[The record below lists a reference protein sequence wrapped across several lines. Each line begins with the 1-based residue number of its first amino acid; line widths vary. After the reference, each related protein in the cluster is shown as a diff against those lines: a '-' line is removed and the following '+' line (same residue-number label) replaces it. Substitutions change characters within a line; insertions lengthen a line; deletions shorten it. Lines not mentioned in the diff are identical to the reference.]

1 VTYFVTCSDSTRH
14 YLHGD
19 QTVGVAT
26 LLGSSS
32 SLRVAGLLFLN
43 PEREYTLAA
52 LGNAVGDEIG
62 RRTLIRTL
70 NDLVSDALVK
80 KTSPRYGYPAY
91 RANTRHFLYDELRG
105 IAIKTLGGVGSI
117 AEVIAADPNV
127 EVAVIFGSHA
137 AGSARNDSDIDL
149 LLFVADPERDEIVDL
164 LTALDRA
171 GHVLGRAI
179 NPILMTRR
187 EWADRMA
194 RAEPFARRVSSEP
207 VMPLKG
213 EMP

>member
-1 VTYFVTCSDSTRH
+1 M
-14 YLHGD
+14 
-19 QTVGVAT
+19 AT
-26 LLGSSS
+26 LLGNST

-52 LGNAVGDEIG
+52 LGSALGDEIG

-70 NDLVSDALVK
+70 NGLVTEAVVNKLEL
-80 KTSPRYGYPAY
+80 PHGYPVY

-105 IAIKTLGGVGSI
+105 IAIKTLGGVGSL

-127 EVAVIFGSHA
+127 EAAVIFGSHA

-149 LLFVADPERDEIVDL
+149 LLFVADPERDEVVDL

-171 GHVLGRAI
+171 GHALGRAT

-194 RAEPFARRVSSEP
+194 RGESFVRRVASEP
-207 VMPLKG
+207 VLELKG
-213 EMP
+213 ELP

>member
-1 VTYFVTCSDSTRH
+1 MGVT
-14 YLHGD
+14 
-19 QTVGVAT
+19 T
-26 LLGSSS
+26 LLGNST

-43 PEREYTLAA
+43 PEREYTLAELGSA
-52 LGNAVGDEIG
+52 LGDEIG

-70 NDLVSDALVK
+70 NSLVAEDVVNK
-80 KTSPRYGYPAY
+80 VDPPYGYPVY

-105 IAIKTLGGVGSI
+105 IAIKTLGGVGSL

-149 LLFVADPERDEIVDL
+149 LLFVADPERDEVVDL

-171 GHVLGRAI
+171 GHALGRAV

-194 RAEPFARRVSSEP
+194 RGETFVRRVAAEPILA
-207 VMPLKG
+207 LKG